1 MAQLSEM
8 NLDEWMMILST
19 LVALPSM
26 VILLIVV
33 FLGKFPSSEQER
45 YLALLSREPDYWDE
59 SDPAPQEPCGPAAK
73 DEVRVK

>member
-1 MAQLSEM
+1 MGQLSEM

-19 LVALPSM
+19 LVALPSI

-33 FLGKFPSSEQER
+33 FLGKFPSSEEER

-59 SDPAPQEPCGPAAK
+59 SDPAPPEASGAAAK
-73 DEVRVK
+73 GEVRVK